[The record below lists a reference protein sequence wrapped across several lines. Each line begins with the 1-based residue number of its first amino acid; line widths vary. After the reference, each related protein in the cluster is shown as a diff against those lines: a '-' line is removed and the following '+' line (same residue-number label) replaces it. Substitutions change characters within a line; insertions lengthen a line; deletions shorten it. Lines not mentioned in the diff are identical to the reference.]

1 MYTKL
6 NKILT
11 KTLNVFWVG
20 TFLYTFLCLKNLY
33 SFNGPGAGPSRDS
46 GFTEYL
52 NFPKEIR

>member
-20 TFLYTFLCLKNLY
+20 TFLCLKNFY
-33 SFNGPGAGPSRDS
+33 SFNNGPGAGPSRDS
-46 GFTEYL
+46 DFTE
-52 NFPKEIR
+52 